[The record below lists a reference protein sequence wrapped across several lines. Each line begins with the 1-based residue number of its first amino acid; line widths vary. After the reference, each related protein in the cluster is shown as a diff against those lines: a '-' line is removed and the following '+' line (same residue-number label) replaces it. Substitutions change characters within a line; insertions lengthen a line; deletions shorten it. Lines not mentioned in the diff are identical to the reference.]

1 METAEEYMN
10 ALVKSDF
17 RLELNEKTVPEIIVH
32 FTKEKVS
39 EILNRLNIGPIDIYW
54 EVSNIV

>member
-10 ALVKSDF
+10 KLVKSDF

-32 FTKEKVS
+32 FTKGKVS
-39 EILNRLNIGPIDIYW
+39 EILNRLNIDPIDIYW